1 MNNPE
6 KNIQN
11 EMAQAEFRLCQEQID
26 KYDAALDHIRTWTI
40 TLWIAT
46 LGWSFQT
53 KRKEV
58 VLLSAVAVIIFWLL
72 DGINKSFR
80 EDYKIRRDQVATALQ
95 ELFSQGT
102 LPEGFSSPRLPAHEG
117 LFSQTLRVMFYFHTA
132 LVYIILLIISL
143 LLYLQI

>member
-1 MNNPE
+1 
-6 KNIQN
+6 
-11 EMAQAEFRLCQEQID
+11 MALAEFRLCQEQID
-26 KYDAALDHIRTWTI
+26 KYDASLDHIRTWTI

-53 KRKEV
+53 KRQEV
-58 VLLSAVAVIIFWLL
+58 VLLSMVAVIIFWLL
-72 DGINKSFR
+72 DAINKSFR
-80 EDYKIRRDQVATALQ
+80 ENYKTRRDQIATALQ
-95 ELFSQGT
+95 LLFNQGV
-102 LPEGFSSPRLPAHEG
+102 LPVGFSSPQLPAHEK